1 MSGDYAPEI
10 GPDGRE
16 RPRFGEYATPEE
28 QRSRIQQPD
37 VTEALSTGSA
47 PVDQVVDTPVDAT
60 PETPAPVAAS
70 ATPRPVSAV
79 NRLAT
84 IVLLAFGAANVL
96 FSLFSYL
103 NLAPAIERSMD
114 VLGVPGEF
122 TSFDAARTWGIVA
135 AIVLLAGYVVT
146 AVITWRVLKAGRVS
160 WWIPLVGA
168 VVTFIAVSFCIAVP
182 LMGDPAFI
190 DFVSS
195 GA

>member
-1 MSGDYAPEI
+1 MSGDYSPEI

-37 VTEALSTGSA
+37 VTEALSTGVA
-47 PVDQVVDTPVDAT
+47 PVEPSVDTAGAAAAT
-60 PETPAPVAAS
+60 SAPVAAS
-70 ATPRPVSAV
+70 ATPRPVSPV
-79 NRLAT
+79 NRLVT
-84 IVLLAFGAANVL
+84 IVLLAFGAVNVL

-103 NLAPAIERSMD
+103 NLAPAIARSMG

-135 AIVLLAGYVVT
+135 AIVMVVGYLVT
-146 AVITWRVLKAGRVS
+146 AVITWRVLKAGRIS

-168 VVTFIAVSFCIAVP
+168 VVTFIIVSLCIAVP

>member
-37 VTEALSTGSA
+37 VTEVLSTGSA
-47 PVDQVVDTPVDAT
+47 PVDPPVETAPTAGDGVAT
-60 PETPAPVAAS
+60 AAPVAARKGS
-70 ATPRPVSAV
+70 PV
-79 NRLAT
+79 NRLVT
-84 IVLLAFGAANVL
+84 IVLLAFGAVNVL

-103 NLAPAIERSMD
+103 NLAPAIERSMS
-114 VLGVPGEF
+114 VLGVTGEF
-122 TSFDAARTWGIVA
+122 TSYDAARTWGIVA
-135 AIVLLAGYVVT
+135 AIVIVVGYLAT

-168 VVTFIAVSFCIAVP
+168 VVTFVVVSFCIAVP

-195 GA
+195 GG